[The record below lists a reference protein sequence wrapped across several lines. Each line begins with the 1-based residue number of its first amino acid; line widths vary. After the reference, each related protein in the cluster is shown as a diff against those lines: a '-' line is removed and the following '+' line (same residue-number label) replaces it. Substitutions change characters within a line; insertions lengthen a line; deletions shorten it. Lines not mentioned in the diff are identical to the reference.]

1 MEKFKKI
8 ATKVLWAFALI
19 SIGFALGRNTAT
31 KKTDPVK
38 PKVSEKSESTRRL
51 VVYYTHATA
60 RCVTCKNIQKTT
72 HAILE
77 KDFKNELDSGT
88 IQWKVV
94 NFQTDEAF
102 AKKFDVAAN
111 GVLLAVM
118 HGDKVEKIEKLEE
131 IWTLIDK
138 PLEFKRYIE
147 KSIRECLK

>member
-1 MEKFKKI
+1 MEKTKKI
-8 ATKVLWAFALI
+8 VTKILWAFALI
-19 SIGFALGRNTAT
+19 SIGFALGRNSAT
-31 KKTDPVK
+31 RKTIEVEADTSQ
-38 PKVSEKSESTRRL
+38 KVISARHL

-111 GVLLAVM
+111 GVVLAVIN
-118 HGDKVEKIEKLEE
+118 GDKVEKIEKLEE

-138 PLEFKRYIE
+138 PLEFKSYIE
-147 KSIRECLK
+147 KSVKECLE